1 VSDIVIPFDHRQT
14 AHCESGVVSR
24 LLSHAGLPIS
34 EPMAFGVGGG
44 LTYAYLP
51 FVKFGGLP
59 LYAFRMPPK
68 AILTGVQK
76 RLGVR
81 FKFETFSDADEGMRA
96 LDRHLD
102 EGRVV
107 GLQTNVYWLPY
118 FPPDMRFHFNA
129 HNLLVHG
136 RQGDQY
142 LVSDP
147 VMDIPTSIS
156 AADLK
161 KARSAKGT
169 LAPKSLLYYPVHVPK
184 PEDVDWGRAIRE
196 ALRFTTGMM
205 LYTPFPLVGIWGI
218 RTAARALRKLPMAD
232 QHRVKLHIGHMVR
245 MQEEIGTGGGGFRF
259 IFAGFLQEAASL
271 LGKPGLSESAE
282 KITAAGDHWR
292 QFGLAA
298 AKMCK
303 DRQPLDLDFL
313 ADRMLEIA
321 DLEKAAYRQL
331 RAQV

>member
-1 VSDIVIPFDHRQT
+1 MNDVVIPFEHRQT

-24 LLSHAGLPIS
+24 LLTHAGLPIS
-34 EPMAFGVGGG
+34 EAMAFGTGGG

-59 LYAFRMPPK
+59 LFAFRMPPK
-68 AILTGVQK
+68 AIMKGVHK

-81 FKFETFSDADEGMRA
+81 FKFETFADPDLGMAA

-107 GLQTNVYWLPY
+107 GLQTNVFWLPY

-129 HNLLVHG
+129 HNLMVYG
-136 RQGDQY
+136 RRGYEY

-147 VMDIPTSIS
+147 VMDIPTTINAS
-156 AADLK
+156 DLK

-184 PEDVDWGRAIRE
+184 PADVDWGRAVHG
-196 ALRFTTGMM
+196 ALRFTSGMM
-205 LYTPFPLVGIWGI
+205 LYAPVPLIGVWGI
-218 RTAARALRKLPMAD
+218 RTAARALRKLSMKDP
-232 QHRVKLHIGHMVR
+232 RLVKLHIGHMVR
-245 MQEEIGTGGGGFRF
+245 MQEEIGTGGAGFRF
-259 IFAGFLQEAASL
+259 IFAGFLQEAAAL
-271 LGKPGLSESAE
+271 LGKPALAESAARV
-282 KITAAGDHWR
+282 TDAGDHWR
-292 QFGLAA
+292 QFGLSA

-303 DRQPLDLDFL
+303 DRLPLDLGNL
-313 ADRMLEIA
+313 ADQMLAIS
-321 DLEKAAYRQL
+321 DLEKQAYRQL
-331 RAQV
+331 RAHA